1 MFVEEIECSCIWDI
15 RTQKVVSTLKAP
27 AGSGAILD
35 CAYVKETGT
44 MLAGSFD
51 GSLCQ
56 WSGSLVVCWIMVWM
70 CCPWIRMWVFYF
82 LIMLCTF
89 LIIL

>member
-1 MFVEEIECSCIWDI
+1 MKRSCIWDI
-15 RTQKVVSTLKAP
+15 RTQKVVSTLRAP

-56 WSGSLVVCWIMVWM
+56 WNGSLAVCWMMGWCFVYLVMGCSHI
-70 CCPWIRMWVFYF
+70 C
-82 LIMLCTF
+82 
-89 LIIL
+89 